1 MAKKDKR
8 DSAYVKKDTMLVV
21 AFVALT
27 VGFLGGIVFHI
38 YKSGSGIQGP
48 VSQSQEQSV
57 QSQGASEEAINQI
70 PFLEQ
75 ETKRDPGNAE
85 AWVRLGNLYFD
96 SNSYTKAIA
105 AYQKALSL
113 KHGNANVWTDLGV
126 MYRRNGEPARAIE
139 AFDEAIKVDPR
150 HEIAWFNKGV
160 VLMHDL
166 HDQKGAIR
174 AWEGLLKVN
183 PFAKAPN
190 GQPVLELLEKLKET
204 SKKPS

>member
-1 MAKKDKR
+1 MGKKQR
-8 DSAYVKKDTMLVV
+8 TASAYVKKDTMLVV
-21 AFVALT
+21 ALI

-38 YKSGSGIQGP
+38 YKSNSGIQGAVP
-48 VSQSQEQSV
+48 ERQTNGVRD
-57 QSQGASEEAINQI
+57 QGASQEAVSQI
-70 PFLEQ
+70 PFLEK
-75 ETKRDPGNAE
+75 ETKRDPENAE

-96 SNSYTKAIA
+96 SNSYAKAIA
-105 AYQKALSL
+105 AYQKGLSL
-113 KHGNANVWTDLGV
+113 NHGNANVWTDLGV
-126 MYRRNGEPARAIE
+126 MYRRNGEPAKAIE

-150 HEIAWFNKGV
+150 HEIARFNKGV
-160 VLMHDL
+160 VFMHDL